1 MIKIVFDK
9 QLLQWYNIPRNQSDF
24 KDSQK
29 GENRES
35 FISSVDDYAFDN
47 VTGSGRRK
55 SRV

>member
-9 QLLQWYNIPRNQSDF
+9 QASQWYNIPRNQDDF

-35 FISSVDDYAFDN
+35 FISSVDDYAYDN
-47 VTGSGRRK
+47 VAGGGRRK
-55 SRV
+55 RVF